1 MKLIKGLAISAT
13 VAMTA
18 GFAAVAPAAAGDYSG
33 DFMIKAGVSGVLPNS
48 DFEGL
53 NLNGVPLPAF
63 AGDIAEVD
71 DSWVPSLTLTYFATK
86 NIGVELFCC
95 FAQHGIE
102 AKGALAN
109 ALVNDELGETM
120 IFPPILT
127 LQYHFDSFSGIKPYV
142 GAGVQFIHFFDEGSE
157 LAGNDLEIDSA
168 WGFSLQ
174 AGVDF
179 ELGSGWYA
187 GADVRYTWLDT
198 TATFTNTVNGNQL
211 STDLDLD
218 PLIVSAH
225 VGYRFDLFGRR
236 AAPMEPLK

>member
-1 MKLIKGLAISAT
+1 MTMFKYSGMAAAAAMALAAFT
-13 VAMTA
+13 T
-18 GFAAVAPAAAGDYSG
+18 APASAGDYSG

-48 DFEGL
+48 EFDGL
-53 NLNGVPLPAF
+53 NLNGGPFL

-71 DSWVPSLTLTYFATK
+71 DSWVPSLTLTYFVNK

-102 AKGALAN
+102 AKGALA
-109 ALVNDELGETM
+109 AAGFGEIGETM

-127 LQYHFDSFSGIKPYV
+127 LQYHFDPISGIKPYI

-157 LAGNDLEIDSA
+157 IGGDLEIDTA
-168 WGFSLQ
+168 FGFSLQ
-174 AGVDF
+174 GGVDV
-179 ELGSGWYA
+179 ELGGGWYA

-198 TATFTNTVNGNQL
+198 EATIRNVPGVGDLQ
-211 STDLDLD
+211 TDFDLD

-225 VGYRFDLFGRR
+225 VGYRFNLFNRHS
-236 AAPMEPLK
+236 AVMEPLK